1 MGIMDMIGKT
11 GKGSNLIVWGLILVV
26 VFGFGKGKKFYNF
39 NFNKDGEKNGN
50 EHENVREK
58 ERVTTHHGHKRR
70 TSHTSAEK
78 KFENMSKEIPNDNK
92 TGFKKILGNNGIFIL
107 VVVALLFLC
116 KDGKKHTSEEAV

>member
-1 MGIMDMIGKT
+1 MVGKT

-39 NFNKDGEKNGN
+39 NFNKDQEKK
-50 EHENVREK
+50 EEETVKEK
-58 ERVTTHHGHKRR
+58 GTTHRGHKRR
-70 TSHTSAEK
+70 ISHTSAEK
-78 KFENMSKEIPNDNK
+78 IFENIGKDTPNDNK
-92 TGFKKILGNNGIFIL
+92 AGFKKILGNNGMFIL